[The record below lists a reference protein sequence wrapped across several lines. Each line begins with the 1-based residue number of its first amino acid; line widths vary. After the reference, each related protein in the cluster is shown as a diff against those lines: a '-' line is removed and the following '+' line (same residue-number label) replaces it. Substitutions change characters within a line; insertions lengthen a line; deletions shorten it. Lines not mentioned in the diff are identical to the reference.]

1 MTMAR
6 DRDIRRAMLVELK
19 GSAPLIALVPATS
32 IFPQTVPANQS
43 WPLVK
48 MGVPSG
54 VSAIRGACMDGAESI
69 VAVHG
74 FTAGVRRGKK
84 LIETA
89 EDHAG
94 RIGDA
99 IARALDGKRLPL
111 EGGGTV
117 RIRWTGSQLLQDAQ
131 EAGGFHTVQNF
142 QMRHLA

>member
-1 MTMAR
+1 
-6 DRDIRRAMLVELK
+6 
-19 GSAPLIALVPATS
+19 
-32 IFPQTVPANQS
+32 
-43 WPLVK
+43 
-48 MGVPSG
+48 
-54 VSAIRGACMDGAESI
+54 MDGAESI